1 MKYGKNV
8 CGKMCDFY
16 MVITND
22 LHMSRSI
29 LHGKEQVNGVL
40 EYLFSLFI
48 ILLEKT
54 INLKIRRSYIPV
66 NS

>member
-8 CGKMCDFY
+8 CGKMCDFS
-16 MVITND
+16 MAITND

-48 ILLEKT
+48 ILLEKRL
-54 INLKIRRSYIPV
+54 I
-66 NS
+66 